1 MHTDERGL
9 ALTTDSAAAAAG
21 FDETM
26 AQYLDYRAGVGDAVK
41 RMLGADPGFVM
52 GQCFKGYLFNLFGT
66 TAVEPRIAESLAA
79 AEAGAGK
86 VTSREA
92 AHVAA
97 LGAWSRG
104 DLTAACAVWDE
115 ILREHPHD
123 LLALRLQHY
132 NAFWMGRTQD
142 IRNGVARVID
152 QWDDSVPGYGSV
164 QGMYAF
170 GLEECGEY
178 ARAEEF
184 GRRAVEANPDDLWAI
199 HAVAHVLEMQGR
211 LREGMDWLE
220 YPADAWEDR
229 NPFRGHLW
237 WHRTMY
243 SVEAGDYGAALALF
257 DRSVTPAE
265 AWDFYLDVQNGAS
278 MLLRLDLLGVD
289 VGDRW
294 KPMADAMEAHV
305 DDHVLV
311 FTDTHTMMAL
321 AADRRFDAAEKL
333 LASLRAFAGTP
344 DNFAAATM
352 KPVAIPVCQA
362 LLDFARDDHDSVIDG
377 LLPRRY
383 DLAPLG
389 GSHAQ
394 RDVFAQVL
402 IESAIRGKRLALAR
416 ALLAERVAERPH
428 SRGNW
433 LKYADVL
440 EALGDPARAA
450 AARERADAVLAS

>member
-1 MHTDERGL
+1 MRADERGL
-9 ALTTDSAAAAAG
+9 ALTTDSAAAAEG

-41 RMLGADPGFVM
+41 RMLEADPGFVM

-66 TAVEPRIAESLAA
+66 TAVRLKIEESLAA
-79 AEAGAGK
+79 AEAGVGK

-104 DLTAACAVWDE
+104 DLAAACAVWDG

-132 NAFWMGRTQD
+132 NAFWMGRAQD
-142 IRNGVARVID
+142 IRDSVARVID
-152 QWDDSVPGYGSV
+152 QWDESVPGYGGV

-211 LREGMDWLE
+211 LREGMDWLD

-257 DRSVTPAE
+257 DRSVTPE
-265 AWDFYLDVQNGAS
+265 AWDFYLDIQNGAS

-321 AADRRFDAAEKL
+321 AADGRFDAAEKL

-352 KPVAIPVCQA
+352 EPVAIPICRA
-362 LLDFARDDHDSVIDG
+362 LMDFARNDHDAVVDG
-377 LLPRRY
+377 LLPLRY
-383 DLAPLG
+383 DLAPIG

-394 RDVFAQVL
+394 RDVFALVL
-402 IESAIRGKRLALAR
+402 IESAIRSKRLALAR
-416 ALLAERVAERPH
+416 ALLAERIAERPN

-433 LKYADVL
+433 LKYAEVL
-440 EALGDPARAA
+440 EALGDSGRAA

>member
-1 MHTDERGL
+1 MYADERGL
-9 ALTTDSAAAAAG
+9 ALTTDSAAAAEG

-41 RMLGADPGFVM
+41 RMLEADPGFVM

-66 TAVEPRIAESLAA
+66 TAVRPKIEESLAA
-79 AEAGAGK
+79 AEAGVGK

-104 DLTAACAVWDE
+104 DLAAACAVWDE

-132 NAFWMGRTQD
+132 NAFWMGRAGD
-142 IRNGVARVID
+142 LRDGVARVID
-152 QWDDSVPGYGSV
+152 RWDESVPGYGGV

-211 LREGMDWLE
+211 VREGMDWLD

-243 SVEAGDYGAALALF
+243 SVETGDYGSALALF
-257 DRSVTPAE
+257 DRSVTPE

-289 VGDRW
+289 VGGRW

-305 DDHVLV
+305 DDHVLA

-352 KPVAIPVCQA
+352 ESVAIPICQA
-362 LLDFARDDHDSVIDG
+362 LLDFARDDHDAVVDG
-377 LLPRRY
+377 LLPLRY
-383 DLAPLG
+383 DLACLG

-394 RDVFAQVL
+394 RDIFAQVL
-402 IESAIRGKRLALAR
+402 IESAIRNKRLALAR
-416 ALLAERVAERPH
+416 ALLAERVAERPN

-433 LKYADVL
+433 LKYAETL
-440 EALGDPARAA
+440 EALGDSERAT

>member
-1 MHTDERGL
+1 MYSDERGL
-9 ALTTDSAAAAAG
+9 TLTTDSADAVEG
-21 FDETM
+21 FKETM
-26 AQYLDYRAGVGDAVK
+26 AQYLDYRAGVGDAIK
-41 RMLGADPGFVM
+41 RMLGADPDFVM

-66 TAVEPRIAESLAA
+66 TAVEPKIEESLAA
-79 AEAGAGK
+79 AEAGVGK

-92 AHVAA
+92 AHVDA
-97 LGAWSRG
+97 LRAWSRG
-104 DLTAACAVWDE
+104 DLTSACAVWDG
-115 ILREHPHD
+115 ILREYPHD

-132 NAFWMGRTQD
+132 NSFWMGRAQD
-142 IRNGVARVID
+142 LRDGVARVID

-211 LREGMDWLE
+211 LREGMQWLD

-229 NPFRGHLW
+229 NPFKGHLW
-237 WHRTMY
+237 WHLTMY
-243 SVEAGDYGAALALF
+243 SAEAGDYDDVLTLF
-257 DRSVTPAE
+257 DRSVKPE

-294 KPMADAMEAHV
+294 KPLADAMEAHV
-305 DDHVLV
+305 DDHVLA

-321 AADRRFDAAEKL
+321 ASDKRFDAAEKL
-333 LASLRAFAGTP
+333 LASLHAFAKTP

-352 KPVAIPVCQA
+352 EPTTIPICQA
-362 LLDFARDDHDSVIDG
+362 LLDFAKDDHDAVVDG
-377 LLPRRY
+377 LLPVRY
-383 DLAPLG
+383 DLAHIG

-394 RDVFAQVL
+394 RDIFAQVL
-402 IESAIRGKRLALAR
+402 IESAIRSRRLGLAR
-416 ALLAERVAERPH
+416 TLLAERIAEKPN

-433 LKYADVL
+433 LKYAEIL
-440 EALGDPARAA
+440 EALGDSQRAS

>member
-1 MHTDERGL
+1 MRADERGL
-9 ALTTDSAAAAAG
+9 ALTTDSAAAAEG

-41 RMLGADPGFVM
+41 RMLEADPGFVM

-66 TAVEPRIAESLAA
+66 AAVRPKIEESLAA
-79 AEAGAGK
+79 AEAGVGK

-104 DLTAACAVWDE
+104 DLAAACAVWDG

-132 NAFWMGRTQD
+132 NAFWMGRAQD
-142 IRNGVARVID
+142 IRDSVARVID
-152 QWDDSVPGYGSV
+152 QWDESVPGYGGV

-211 LREGMDWLE
+211 LREGMDWLD

-243 SVEAGDYGAALALF
+243 SVEAGDYDAALALF
-257 DRSVTPAE
+257 DRSVTPE
-265 AWDFYLDVQNGAS
+265 AWDFYLDIQNGAS

-321 AADRRFDAAEKL
+321 AADGRFDAAGKL

-352 KPVAIPVCQA
+352 EPVAIPICRA
-362 LLDFARDDHDSVIDG
+362 LLDFARNDHDAVVDG
-377 LLPRRY
+377 LLPLRY
-383 DLAPLG
+383 DLAPIG

-394 RDVFAQVL
+394 RDVFALVL
-402 IESAIRGKRLALAR
+402 IESAIRSKRLALAR
-416 ALLAERVAERPH
+416 ALLAERIAERPN

-433 LKYADVL
+433 LKYAEVL
-440 EALGDPARAA
+440 EALGDSGRAT